1 MEFNTHKDCVCVCE
15 EMAQGSAEHPIDCD
29 ITLPEYLPDIVRILR
44 CTATAG
50 VQSHSVTGDRI
61 TAECDAKVRILY
73 ICGDGKLHCFEQNL
87 QFSKQLEL
95 KSADA
100 TQIFVGAKTD
110 YINYRVSGQRRLE
123 VHGAIS
129 VFAKATLKKQ
139 HNLVCG
145 ALGGAL
151 TCRKEEMNV
160 CDLQSV
166 VEKCFNVTETLNADS
181 LTEQIGEIISTQA
194 IATID
199 ELKVISDKLFLK
211 AQVILRTVF
220 KGQESH
226 CIETLDN
233 IININQIIEAPDIA
247 ENLEIDARLSVS
259 SLDVRP
265 RFDSAGNKNYLDVS
279 ASLSF
284 SAFGYCVRP
293 ISAVRDAYSTKYETE
308 INRSTVYM
316 PSLEEKIDD
325 TFLCRGVCDLSTT
338 GMSEI
343 LSFNCDGA
351 SSVFSVNEEGISI
364 NGEITADI
372 IYRDRNGDISFAQ
385 RLIPYEYKRNIQCD
399 CVLTCKPHAVAT
411 ASSYILSDNDRLDV
425 RVELCI
431 CGFVFSEQEK
441 SIITDISLD
450 TSCPKSIKSASLTV
464 YFADAGESLWDIA
477 RKYNTTV
484 EAIARENNIDA
495 NTTDKKCKLL
505 IPIA

>member
-1 MEFNTHKDCVCVCE
+1 MDFNTHKDCVCVCE

-44 CTATAG
+44 CSAIAG

-73 ICGDGKLHCFEQNL
+73 ICGEGRLHCFEQNL

-95 KSADA
+95 KSAEA

-129 VFAKATLKKQ
+129 IFAKSAIKKP
-139 HNLVCG
+139 HNLIDS
-145 ALGGAL
+145 ALGGAV
-151 TCRKEEMNV
+151 TCRKEEFNV

-166 VEKCFNVTETLNADS
+166 VEKCFNVTETLDTGS
-181 LTEQIGEIISTQA
+181 LSEQIGAILSTQA
-194 IATID
+194 TATID
-199 ELKVISDKLFLK
+199 ELKIISDKLFLK
-211 AQVILRTVF
+211 AQIILRTVF

-226 CIETLDN
+226 GVEAIDN
-233 IININQIIEAPDIA
+233 IININQIIEAPEVA
-247 ENLEIDARLSVS
+247 ENQEIDARLSVS

-284 SAFGYCVRP
+284 SALGYCVRG

-308 INRSTVYM
+308 ISRATFYM

-343 LSFNCDGA
+343 LSFNCGNV
-351 SSVFSVNEEGISI
+351 SSAFSVNEDGILI

-385 RLIPYEYKRNIQCD
+385 RLIPYEYKRNVHCD
-399 CVLTCKPHAVAT
+399 CVLTCKPNAVAT

-425 RVELCI
+425 RVELQV
-431 CGFVFSEQEK
+431 CGFVFSEKEK

-450 TSCPKSIKSASLTV
+450 TSCPKVTKSAALTI
-464 YFADAGESLWDIA
+464 YFANAGESLWDIA

-484 EAIARENNIDA
+484 EAIARENNMDA
-495 NTTDKKCKLL
+495 TATDKKCKLL
-505 IPIA
+505 IPMA

>member
-1 MEFNTHKDCVCVCE
+1 MEFNTHKDCVSVFE
-15 EMAQGSAEHPIDCD
+15 QMAQGSAEHPIDCD

-44 CTATAG
+44 CTATPG

-73 ICGDGKLHCFEQNL
+73 ICGEGKLHCFEQNM

-95 KSADA
+95 KSANA
-100 TQIFVGAKTD
+100 TQIFVEAKTD
-110 YINYRVSGQRRLE
+110 YINYRVSGQRKLE

-129 VFAKATLKKQ
+129 VFAKATVKKSC
-139 HNLVCG
+139 NLVCN
-145 ALGGAL
+145 ANGGAV
-151 TCRKEEMNV
+151 TCRREEMNV

-166 VEKCFNVTETLNADS
+166 VEKCFNIAETLEAGS
-181 LTEQIGEIISTQA
+181 LTEQIGSIISTR
-194 IATID
+194 ATATVD
-199 ELKVISDKLFLK
+199 ELKIISDKLFLK
-211 AQVILRTVF
+211 AQIILRTVW
-220 KGQESH
+220 KCQDNHSL
-226 CIETLDN
+226 ETLDSV
-233 IININQIIEAPDIA
+233 ININQIIEAPEVA
-247 ENLEIDARLSVS
+247 ENQEIDARLCVS

-265 RFDSAGNKNYLDVS
+265 RYDSAGNKNYLDVS

-284 SAFGYCVRP
+284 SAYGYCVRG
-293 ISAVRDAYSTKYETE
+293 ISSIRDAYSTKYETE
-308 INRSTVYM
+308 VNRATVYM
-316 PSLEEKIDD
+316 PRLEEKIDD

-343 LSFNCDGA
+343 LSFDCDGV
-351 SSVFSVNEEGISI
+351 SSVFSVNEDGISI

-385 RLIPYEYKRNIQCD
+385 RLIPYEYKRNVQCD
-399 CVLTCKPHAVAT
+399 CAMTCKPHAVAT

-431 CGFVFSEQEK
+431 GGFVFSEKEK

-450 TSCPKSIKSASLTV
+450 TACPKTTKSAALTV
-464 YFADAGESLWDIA
+464 YFAEDGEQLWDIA

-484 EAIARENNIDA
+484 EAIARENNMDA
-495 NTTDKKCKLL
+495 TATEKKCKLL
-505 IPIA
+505 IPMA